1 MQRQGR
7 YSPLGALGTVAALL
21 LFLFLVAQ
29 GEKQI
34 SEEGAGAGTRG
45 KELEDRSRGIVPAQ
59 EEKEDGESR
68 RKAGQAEAGS
78 SWGNWGWH
86 SQGHSLQAEEFS
98 HLQAEAQDKH
108 LA

>member
-7 YSPLGALGTVAALL
+7 HGPLGALGTVAALL
-21 LFLFLVAQ
+21 LVLFLVAQ
-29 GEKQI
+29 GEKQT
-34 SEEGAGAGTRG
+34 SEEGTGAGTQG
-45 KELEDRSRGIVPAQ
+45 KEPEDRSRGIVPAQ
-59 EEKEDGESR
+59 EEKEDGER
-68 RKAGQAEAGS
+68 KRKAGQAESGS

-86 SQGHSLQAEEFS
+86 SQGHGLRAKEFS

>member
-7 YSPLGALGTVAALL
+7 HGPLGALGTVAALL
-21 LFLFLVAQ
+21 LVLFLVAQ

-34 SEEGAGAGTRG
+34 SEEGAGAGTQG

-78 SWGNWGWH
+78 RRGKRGWH
-86 SQGHSLQAEEFS
+86 SQGHGLRAEEFF